1 MTRKPRIPI
10 PNWRRLLNSLSGKA
24 LAVIF
29 AVGTTAEFLPTVAE
43 YLPRGV
49 LGVVAGCA
57 LLSRA
62 WTQAK

>member
-1 MTRKPRIPI
+1 MTRKP
-10 PNWRRLLNSLSGKA
+10 NLRRLLNSWSARA
-24 LAVIF
+24 LAVIA

-49 LGVVAGCA
+49 LGFVAGCA

-62 WTQAK
+62 WTEAKR